1 MQEALTFLKRGHRPI
16 EPRKQWPAGIPTR
29 RGNIPPVNRLI
40 EGRALS
46 VYNDAGWGRL
56 VSEAKY
62 REEEFPDDLV
72 EAVAEM
78 IEASWQPE
86 PEPTWVTAIPSL
98 THPDLVPGFANRL
111 AARLGLPYYF
121 TLRKVKETPPQKTMQ
136 NSSQQVANIIDAFA
150 VVAEQLPAGQPGFLV
165 DDIVDSRWSLTVCG
179 VILREAGSGPIIP
192 IAIATASLS
201 N

>member
-1 MQEALTFLKRGHRPI
+1 
-16 EPRKQWPAGIPTR
+16 
-29 RGNIPPVNRLI
+29 
-40 EGRALS
+40 
-46 VYNDAGWGRL
+46 
-56 VSEAKY
+56 
-62 REEEFPDDLV
+62 
-72 EAVAEM
+72 M